1 MSDCA
6 NFFEMKKIFTFLF
19 ALVMSAGLAKTASAA
34 DVYFGSDA
42 KSRYVIGTGSIDYGD
57 WFTGTHAGVAFSD
70 GTFAEIWVGIPA
82 AGPEA
87 GEVHE
92 LDLTVGKKFM
102 DGKLTAKVDYYSIL
116 GPDGKVRL
124 GDEGDIVH
132 PSMSLAYPV
141 GSGFSALAEVAYFFV
156 LEQPEN
162 NGVFMNAGLGYSKNL
177 GGVVA
182 YGEARAGYRTY
193 FQSEHEY
200 ARVLAGIK
208 IPVSKSVTV
217 LGPEYRAY
225 FAPTHEPVY
234 SYRIAGIGVTIPTG
248 K

>member
-1 MSDCA
+1 
-6 NFFEMKKIFTFLF
+6 MKKIFTFLF
-19 ALVMSAGLAKTASAA
+19 ALVMSAGFAATASAA
-34 DVYFGSDA
+34 DIYFGSDV

-70 GTFAEIWVGIPA
+70 GIFAEIWVGIPA

-102 DGKLTAKVDYYSIL
+102 EGQLTAKVDYYSVL

-124 GDEGDIVH
+124 GDEGDIIH
-132 PSMSLAYPV
+132 PSLSLAYPL
-141 GSGFSALAEVAYFFV
+141 GNGFSALAEVAYFAV
-156 LEQPEN
+156 LGQPEN

-182 YGEARAGYRTY
+182 YGEVRGGYRTY

-200 ARVLAGIK
+200 VRVLAGVK
-208 IPVSKSVTV
+208 IPVSENVTI
-217 LGPEYRAY
+217 LGPEYRAH
-225 FAPTHEPVY
+225 FAPIHEPIY
-234 SYRIAGIGVTIPTG
+234 SYRFAGIGVIIPTG